1 MACLP
6 LHLQSCESWMVM
18 KEYPD
23 RKEKEKKKRR
33 QLSSFSANLNQL
45 LDQGNDVILDLEGNM
60 DTKNI

>member
-1 MACLP
+1 
-6 LHLQSCESWMVM
+6 MVV

-33 QLSSFSANLNQL
+33 QLSSFSDRANLNQL

-60 DTKNI
+60 DTKNL